1 MQGSPDGCMHACKAR
16 QMDLRSAEAPR
27 VPTVL
32 RIVSASLGLTA
43 LPSVDIS
50 CTGGLGLNRRGRR
63 CSGLHAMVYRENSM
77 GISVDNS
84 HITAGHELPAAAAP
98 RGVVA
103 IDRLPF
109 VLNVGLPLEQQ
120 SYEM

>member
-1 MQGSPDGCMHACKAR
+1 
-16 QMDLRSAEAPR
+16 
-27 VPTVL
+27 
-32 RIVSASLGLTA
+32 
-43 LPSVDIS
+43 
-50 CTGGLGLNRRGRR
+50 
-63 CSGLHAMVYRENSM
+63 M
-77 GISVDNS
+77 GISVHNS

-109 VLNVGLPLEQQ
+109 VLIVGLPLEQQ

>member
-1 MQGSPDGCMHACKAR
+1 METPFVPARLGGGSF
-16 QMDLRSAEAPR
+16 
-27 VPTVL
+27 
-32 RIVSASLGLTA
+32 
-43 LPSVDIS
+43 SVQVCD
-50 CTGGLGLNRRGRR
+50 R
-63 CSGLHAMVYRENSM
+63 AVVYRENSRSTETTGRVLEARCSMKYSTIVFRSGWAM

-109 VLNVGLPLEQQ
+109 VLIVGLPLEQQ